1 MIVKLYLFTSR
12 QEVKRDSESLLLED
26 VSKANS
32 FRPSLALRQPQLL
45 KFQGSEVLDDAVGLG
60 LSFKRVLIA
69 VLLQA
74 EDGAIGDLEKG
85 IAFHCSKA
93 NLLYVIDGECYK
105 E

>member
-1 MIVKLYLFTSR
+1 MIVKLYLLASR

-32 FRPSLALRQPQLL
+32 FRPSLALHKPQLL

-60 LSFKRVLIA
+60 LSFKRVLIG

-74 EDGAIGDLEKG
+74 EDGAIGDLEKR
-85 IAFHCSKA
+85 IAFHCSKV
-93 NLLYVIDGECYK
+93 NLLYVIEGECYK